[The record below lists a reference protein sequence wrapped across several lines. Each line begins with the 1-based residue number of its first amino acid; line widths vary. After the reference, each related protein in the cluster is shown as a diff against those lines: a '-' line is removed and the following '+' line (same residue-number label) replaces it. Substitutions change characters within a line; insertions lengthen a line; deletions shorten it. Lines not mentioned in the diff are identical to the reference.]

1 MGKISPP
8 LSCPEDWIFF
18 GKKNKKILSSPD
30 WKHIFFKKI
39 KNWSKFR
46 LIPKN
51 NFFEQKNSKKNDQK
65 KSFFLKCKFEQKK
78 VEKMEFFE
86 KSLKSLFDLIWV
98 IWEKVVFS
106 QLFCVLLEIRYEKTM
121 IFDVFLKPSKISTHS

>member
-1 MGKISPP
+1 M
-8 LSCPEDWIFF
+8 
-18 GKKNKKILSSPD
+18 SSPD

-98 IWEKVVFS
+98 IWEKVFFHNF
-106 QLFCVLLEIRYEKTM
+106 LFVLWDIRYEKTM
-121 IFDVFLKPSKISTHS
+121 IFDVF